1 MNHPL
6 ILFVLAIM
14 LPPLSVWSSTRDY
27 RAVSVSVLLC
37 LLIWL
42 PAIVHALMLS
52 NRHVYRQRSK

>member
-14 LPPLSVWSSTRDY
+14 LPPLSVWSCTRDA
-27 RAVSVSVLLC
+27 RAVAISVLLC

-42 PAIVHALMLS
+42 PAIIHALILS
-52 NRHVYRQRSK
+52 NRHVYRQRLH